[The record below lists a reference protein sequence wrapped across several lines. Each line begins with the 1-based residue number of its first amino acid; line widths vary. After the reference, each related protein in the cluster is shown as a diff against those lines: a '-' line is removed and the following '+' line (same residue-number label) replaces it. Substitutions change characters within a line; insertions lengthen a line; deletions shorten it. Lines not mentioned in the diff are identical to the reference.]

1 MQAYSVRE
9 SAQQGRVFEYAPD
22 VVRVATGIVN
32 AYLVG
37 TRERWMLVDTG
48 IAGFAPLIQRA
59 AESRFGG
66 KSRPAAIVLTH
77 GHFDHA
83 GNANTLAR
91 AWDVPVY
98 AHTLEIPYLTGRS
111 NYPPIDP
118 TVGGAIAAMSRM
130 FPRQPPRVDGVQQLP
145 VDLMSQMPGW
155 GWIHTPGH
163 TAGHVSLFRASDALL
178 LAGEA
183 LVTMNMDSWIEQ
195 VRRTPEPCRPP
206 APLTT
211 DWVAAATSVRQL
223 GALEAKAIGAGHGL
237 PIAGDEVA
245 AAVHRFAE
253 TFTPPAHGRYVQSPA
268 RTGPDGVEWLPPAVP
283 DPFPQ
288 QAMGAALVTLGAVGL
303 AAAWRRPQARR

>member
-1 MQAYSVRE
+1 M
-9 SAQQGRVFEYAPD
+9 D
-22 VVRVATGIVN
+22 
-32 AYLVG
+32 
-37 TRERWMLVDTG
+37 
-48 IAGFAPLIQRA
+48 AGGHRHRRFPPLIQRA

-66 KSRPAAIVLTH
+66 KSRPVAIVLTH

-178 LAGEA
+178 LAGDA

-268 RTGPDGVEWLPPAVP
+268 RTGPDGVEWLPPPVP